1 MSVMHPT
8 LPKSILLSKRRVR
21 QAIGNRISRSAVSR
35 RTFYQGFSYLAST
48 LTGSEWISYNNKSLL
63 HVPLPHNSPDP
74 RILNPHKY
82 DSCALGW
89 YPLQSL
95 VGKPTLEVA
104 SLLRIVSWNIDFM
117 APGRRNRAAAA
128 MTHLKDLFGD
138 PPPPIVVMLQEVHR
152 DSLLA
157 ILAHPWVRKT
167 FAVSDVEGP
176 GAYFTLLMV
185 SNHLEVENWLRF
197 PLPTRMGR
205 DALVVDLPISSPGL
219 ENGKSRKLLRLCTT
233 HLESLWESEGYE
245 TRPRQLMLISALL
258 KAQRKTRACLVGG
271 IVGGDMNPLSPLDQG
286 CHQTAAI
293 DLRDVWEDVPLLP
306 GPKLQPFKK
315 DLTFGRAKGNT
326 WGYQSRKARARKRMD
341 KFLYGGSIEIEPLD
355 GLPHMTGKIG
365 RVGVG
370 LQTQVRVWECQESYL
385 RSAGNGKLREATRP
399 VHFDPEARLP
409 DLTTRSGLF
418 RPPQS
423 TKDVDAWVSDHFG
436 IAVGLRVRG

>member
-1 MSVMHPT
+1 MYLNP
-8 LPKSILLSKRRVR
+8 PKSILLKNRRVR
-21 QAIGNRISRSAVSR
+21 QAIGNRISRSAVFR
-35 RTFYQGFSYLAST
+35 RIVCQGFSHSAST
-48 LTGSEWISYNNKSLL
+48 LTGSEWISYNNKLL
-63 HVPLPHNSPDP
+63 SSVPLPHNSPDP

-82 DSCALGW
+82 VSSALGW
-89 YPLQSL
+89 YPLRSSF
-95 VGKPTLEVA
+95 GKTTFEVA
-104 SLLRIVSWNIDFM
+104 SLLRIVSWNLDFM

-128 MTHLKDLFGD
+128 MTHLEDLFGD

-152 DSLLA
+152 DSLLT
-157 ILAHPWVRKT
+157 ILAYPWVKKN

-176 GAYFTLLMV
+176 EIYFTLIMV

-205 DALVVDLPISSPGL
+205 DALVVDIPISSTGL
-219 ENGKSRKLLRLCTT
+219 DNRKPRKLLRLCTT

-245 TRPRQLMLISALL
+245 FRPRQLMLISALL
-258 KAQRKTRACLVGG
+258 KAQPKTGASLVGG
-271 IVGGDMNPLSPLDQG
+271 IVGGDMNLLSPLDQG

-293 DLRDVWEDVPLLP
+293 ALRDAWEDIPPLP

-315 DLTFGRAKGNT
+315 DLTFGRGNGNT
-326 WGYQSRKARARKRMD
+326 WGYQSRKARTRKRMD
-341 KFLYGGSIEIEPLD
+341 KFLYSGSIEIEPLD

-365 RVGVG
+365 RIGVG
-370 LQTQVRVWECQESYL
+370 LQTQTRVWECPESYL
-385 RSAGNGKLREATRP
+385 RSAGKGKLREATRP
-399 VHFDPEARLP
+399 IHFDPEARLP

-423 TKDVDAWVSDHFG
+423 IKNIDAWVSDLFG